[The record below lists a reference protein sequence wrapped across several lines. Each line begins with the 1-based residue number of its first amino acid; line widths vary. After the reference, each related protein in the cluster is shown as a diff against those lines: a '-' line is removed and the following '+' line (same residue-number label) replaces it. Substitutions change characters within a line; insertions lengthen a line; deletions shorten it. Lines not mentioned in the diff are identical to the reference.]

1 MADGLFWDL
10 NTMKSTIAITYED
23 SFWERLS
30 TCDGISVPF
39 LPLFPRRY
47 LISGGSGA
55 GLPLLSST
63 HNCQWSTFPDPFWMF
78 NSQLM
83 VDCFSHSS
91 LCLLAYWCSRRNQ
104 HVLIQSFRL
113 WLLLLS
119 ASPPL
124 PTKYPS
130 DHWTQNPKRLY
141 LSDVAGDY
149 RNCFSSSGIEFSLAF
164 LAARHF
170 FPAPLSCCM
179 WRFCLVFGFNCWP
192 GRPTFFVEAVEVE
205 DIFRG
210 EK

>member
-1 MADGLFWDL
+1 
-10 NTMKSTIAITYED
+10 MKSTIAITYED
-23 SFWERLS
+23 SFRERLS

-130 DHWTQNPKRLY
+130 VHWSQSPMRLS
-141 LSDVAGDY
+141 LSDAAGGY
-149 RNCFSSSGIEFSLAF
+149 RKSFFQLRWMSLVCAF
-164 LAARHF
+164 V
-170 FPAPLSCCM
+170 C
-179 WRFCLVFGFNCWP
+179 FGFLL
-192 GRPTFFVEAVEVE
+192 RV
-205 DIFRG
+205 IFLLPAALLLSFG
-210 EK
+210 GNL

>member
-1 MADGLFWDL
+1 
-10 NTMKSTIAITYED
+10 MKSTIAITYED
-23 SFWERLS
+23 SFWERIS

-83 VDCFSHSS
+83 VGCFSHSS

-130 DHWTQNPKRLY
+130 DHWSQNPKRLCI
-141 LSDVAGDY
+141 SDVVGDY
-149 RNCFSSSGIEFSLAF
+149 CNC
-164 LAARHF
+164 
-170 FPAPLSCCM
+170 
-179 WRFCLVFGFNCWP
+179 VFKF
-192 GRPTFFVEAVEVE
+192 R
-205 DIFRG
+205 DII
-210 EK
+210 

>member
-1 MADGLFWDL
+1 MADGLFETSILWSL
-10 NTMKSTIAITYED
+10 LLQLPMRTASEKEFSTY
-23 SFWERLS
+23 
-30 TCDGISVPF
+30 DGISVPF

-55 GLPLLSST
+55 GLPFLSST

-119 ASPPL
+119 ASPLL

-170 FPAPLSCCM
+170 FPAPLCCCM
-179 WRFCLVFGFNCWP
+179 WRFCLVFGFSCWP
-192 GRPTFFVEAVEVE
+192 GRPTFFGETVEVE
-205 DIFRG
+205 DTF
-210 EK
+210 